1 MTATYS
7 TVEALMYQLR
17 SGAHALANINAQ
29 RRLSEL
35 DDQQLREV
43 MVRLQKFKPEIALA
57 WTPEQVEILVAVRSK
72 LS

>member
-1 MTATYS
+1 
-7 TVEALMYQLR
+7 MYQLR
-17 SGAHALANINAQ
+17 SGANALADINAQ
-29 RRLSEL
+29 CRLSEL